1 MSCPVH
7 THQKEVLLRSLLD
20 CHALSRQRLL
30 RDQVSIFRC
39 YFEPRLATTGR
50 WEVLPAVEAF
60 LFGILNE
67 LLRLAIR
74 ILKNLVFVCIRTLTS
89 SPAVKRMF
97 DGVNFVI
104 NISFFVSQ
112 CPKPNTWIKLSRAC
126 EHQKKSMFP
135 RHK

>member
-60 LFGILNE
+60 PFGISNE

-74 ILKNLVFVCIRTLTS
+74 ILIKNLAFVCIRTLTS
-89 SPAVKRMF
+89 SLGCGQANV
-97 DGVNFVI
+97 
-104 NISFFVSQ
+104 
-112 CPKPNTWIKLSRAC
+112 
-126 EHQKKSMFP
+126 
-135 RHK
+135 